1 MSRKSKLTLSK
12 EHLRKISECPYEI
25 FNKIEPSDELF
36 SSIERAEAGDVVFLM
51 QLAEELYRIYSDED
65 ELNPALMYFA
75 RRGLSFGSEKCAEMM
90 IICMAQF
97 NVGFEYLGDALAM
110 LENTE
115 KSEQLC
121 RLIDCAKLKSIL
133 SNAVPGADYEELTD
147 RLGEMYDEYSAFA
160 RIYLAHLRLSDTGS
174 YEKAKVD
181 SLAAALDIPSVVK
194 LPSFT
199 GNKDVD
205 KDYEPE
211 NKKRECELMRFA
223 ISLIDMDG
231 WRDFWLRI
239 LFEYS
244 ENYLESNLNSFGQEM
259 LTAISERCNYA
270 RKKLHILAL
279 KSRHNEELGTYEDEC
294 KALVDECTFD
304 GLTVDPSDPS
314 LMSELLHEAIYLCS
328 AEERR
333 KKHEADKLGSIILH
347 QKNRFILRATLKNHF
362 KRASK
367 HMWNLTL
374 SIMTDEDTLPEFSV
388 ANIRDRLNSVS
399 RGGVTL
405 NHEKKLSQILCDAE
419 LRMHDRSYPFELDM
433 ILDISYVSSTKCEIC
448 EIKVKDY
455 ERQGD
460 YLTMYCVASVY

>member
-1 MSRKSKLTLSK
+1 M
-12 EHLRKISECPYEI
+12 
-25 FNKIEPSDELF
+25 
-36 SSIERAEAGDVVFLM
+36 
-51 QLAEELYRIYSDED
+51 
-65 ELNPALMYFA
+65 
-75 RRGLSFGSEKCAEMM
+75 
-90 IICMAQF
+90 
-97 NVGFEYLGDALAM
+97 
-110 LENTE
+110 
-115 KSEQLC
+115 
-121 RLIDCAKLKSIL
+121 
-133 SNAVPGADYEELTD
+133 
-147 RLGEMYDEYSAFA
+147 
-160 RIYLAHLRLSDTGS
+160 
-174 YEKAKVD
+174 
-181 SLAAALDIPSVVK
+181 
-194 LPSFT
+194 
-199 GNKDVD
+199 
-205 KDYEPE
+205 
-211 NKKRECELMRFA
+211 
-223 ISLIDMDG
+223 
-231 WRDFWLRI
+231 
-239 LFEYS
+239 
-244 ENYLESNLNSFGQEM
+244 
-259 LTAISERCNYA
+259 
-270 RKKLHILAL
+270 
-279 KSRHNEELGTYEDEC
+279 
-294 KALVDECTFD
+294 VDECTFD